1 MDTHLRPPQTLLLAS
16 LVFGLF
22 FGAGNLIFPVELGRS
37 AGSAVGAATI
47 GFLVT
52 AVGLPVLGIVASA
65 LAGSTSV
72 HDLTRPV
79 SRRFALLF
87 TCALY
92 LTIGPL
98 FAIPRTATVSFEI
111 GVHPLVGDSRLA
123 STLFTVVFFALTA
136 MAALRPGHLLDWIG
150 RYLTPVF
157 LVLLSALVVAA
168 LLVPMTSGPLPAPA
182 SPYDSSPVA
191 VGLLDG
197 YNTMDALA
205 SLAFAIVI
213 VEAARRLGVRSPRRL
228 ATELGKAGL
237 LGGLGMAVVYGA
249 LAYVGATS
257 VGVVAQADN
266 GGAVL
271 AETSR
276 HYFGPAGQYLIAA
289 IVLVACLKTSIGLIV
304 ACAEMFTELF
314 ARTTA
319 NRAPASEAGAAGAAP
334 RAYRAWLLGFV
345 GVSLVIANAGL
356 EAIIRF
362 SIPVLMFLY
371 PVAIVTITMA
381 LAWSWVSRRLVVAR
395 CVVAFTAAAA
405 LFDLLAALPEEL
417 TATPVV
423 TALTDAAAAA
433 LPGYELGFGWIVPA
447 LAGLAVG
454 VLADA
459 AVGRAT
465 GPRHADEKVGV

>member
-1 MDTHLRPPQTLLLAS
+1 MDTRLRPTQTLLLGS

-22 FGAGNLIFPVELGRS
+22 FGAGNLIFPVGLGRD
-37 AGSAVGAATI
+37 AGQAALVATI

-52 AVGLPVLGIVASA
+52 AVGLPIVGVVASA

-72 HDLTRPV
+72 HDLTRPI

-111 GVHPLVGDSRLA
+111 GVHPLVGDSSIALV
-123 STLFTVVFFALTA
+123 LFTIAFFALTA
-136 MAALRPGHLLDWIG
+136 AAALRPGRLLDWIG

-168 LLVPMTSGPLPAPA
+168 LLAPMTSGPLPAPA
-182 SPYDSSPVA
+182 TPYDASPLTA
-191 VGLLDG
+191 GLLDG

-213 VEAARRLGVRSPRRL
+213 VDAARRLGVTSPRRL
-228 ATELGKAGL
+228 ATELGKAGIV
-237 LGGLGMAVVYGA
+237 GGLGMAIVYGA

-266 GGAVL
+266 GGTVL

-314 ARTTA
+314 ARNAAT
-319 NRAPASEAGAAGAAP
+319 SDGADGQVQGAP
-334 RAYRAWLLGFV
+334 RAYRWWLLAFV
-345 GVSLVIANAGL
+345 GVSLLIANAGL
-356 EAIIRF
+356 EAIISF

-371 PVAIVTITMA
+371 PIAIVTIALA
-381 LAWSWVSRRLVVAR
+381 LAWSWVSQHLIVAR
-395 CVVAFTAAAA
+395 CVVAFTAVTAF
-405 LFDLLAALPEEL
+405 FDLLAALPENL
-417 TATPVV
+417 AATPFV
-423 TALTDAAAAA
+423 TTLTDAATAV
-433 LPGYELGFGWIVPA
+433 LPGYELGFGWVVPA
-447 LAGLAVG
+447 LVGLVVG
-454 VLADA
+454 VVADASVGRTSRPRLADE
-459 AVGRAT
+459 R
-465 GPRHADEKVGV
+465 VGV